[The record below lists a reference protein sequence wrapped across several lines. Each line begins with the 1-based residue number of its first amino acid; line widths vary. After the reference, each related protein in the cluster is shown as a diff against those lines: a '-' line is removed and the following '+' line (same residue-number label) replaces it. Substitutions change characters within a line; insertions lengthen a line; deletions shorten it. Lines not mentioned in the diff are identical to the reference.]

1 MSDEAKSKT
10 GNRGC
15 DASRA
20 RRAKG
25 SPSRHPPSRAD
36 ASPAGDD
43 TGTDRAFARRRVGYG
58 VAVGTWPGPARAR
71 AAAKLNRLQ
80 ELVDI
85 IADAIRPGDLP
96 KFLMTP
102 HPELRGHSPADLLDN
117 AFAFEAVK
125 SLVLAAQSG
134 TYR

>member
-1 MSDEAKSKT
+1 MKRKAREGTVAVTPPARVARRVPSP
-10 GNRGC
+10 GIPPVGRM
-15 DASRA
+15 RA
-20 RRAKG
+20 RLG
-25 SPSRHPPSRAD
+25 M
-36 ASPAGDD
+36 
-43 TGTDRAFARRRVGYG
+43 TQEQIARLLG
-58 VAVGTWPGPARAR
+58 VAWATVSRWERGQARPEAR

-85 IADAIRPGDLP
+85 IADAIRPEDLP

-125 SLVLAAQSG
+125 TLILAAQSG